1 VLPKWYDSRGM
12 ARLFI
17 SVAKLESLSSANKV
31 AIDGEVLELTELGK
45 SFRILPAVRFLGV
58 AGGDADPHQLVGLV
72 KSEEELAGMGADH
85 MATSVIYVD
94 TAYEV
99 QQGFVGHPI

>member
-1 VLPKWYDSRGM
+1 M

-17 SVAKLESLSSANKV
+17 SVAKLEVLAATNKV
-31 AIDGEVLELTELGK
+31 AIHGDQLDLTELGR
-45 SFRILPAVRFLGV
+45 SFRILPAVRFVGV
-58 AGGDADPHQLVGLV
+58 SGGDADPHELVGLV
-72 KSEEELAGMGADH
+72 MSEAELVGMGADH

-99 QQGFVGHPI
+99 QQGFVGDPLPK

>member
-1 VLPKWYDSRGM
+1 M

-17 SVAKLESLSSANKV
+17 SVAKLEALTAANKV
-31 AIDGEVLELTELGK
+31 AIEGDRLDLTDLGR
-45 SFRILPAVRFLGV
+45 SFRIVPAVRFLGV
-58 AGGDADPHQLVGLV
+58 AGGDPDPHALVGLV
-72 KSEEELAGMGADH
+72 KSEEELTGMGADH

-99 QQGFVGHPI
+99 QQGFVGETMR

>member
-1 VLPKWYDSRGM
+1 M

-17 SVAKLESLSSANKV
+17 SVAKLESLTAANKV
-31 AIDGEVLELTELGK
+31 TIDGDRMDLTELGRA
-45 SFRILPAVRFLGV
+45 FHIEPAVRFLKV
-58 AGGDADPHQLVGLV
+58 AGGDADAHGLVGLV
-72 KSEEELAGMGADH
+72 KSEEELAQIGADH

-99 QQGFVGHPI
+99 QPGFLGDPLPR

>member
-1 VLPKWYDSRGM
+1 M

-17 SVAKLESLSSANKV
+17 SGSKLEALTTANKV
-31 AIDGEVLELTELGK
+31 SIVDGVLNLTELGRQ
-45 SFRILPAVRFLGV
+45 FRIEPAVRFLTV
-58 AGGDADPHQLVGLV
+58 SGGDGDPHGLVGLV

-99 QQGFVGHPI
+99 QPGFVGEPLPV

>member
-1 VLPKWYDSRGM
+1 M

-17 SVAKLESLSSANKV
+17 SVAKLEALTAANKV
-31 AIDGEVLELTELGK
+31 TIEGDRLDLTDLGRA
-45 SFRILPAVRFLGV
+45 FRIVPAVRFLGV
-58 AGGDADPHQLVGLV
+58 AGGDPDPHALVGLV

-99 QQGFVGHPI
+99 QQGFVGETMR

>member
-1 VLPKWYDSRGM
+1 M

-17 SVAKLESLSSANKV
+17 SVAKLEALTAANKV
-31 AIDGEVLELTELGK
+31 AISGDRLDLTDLGR
-45 SFRILPAVRFLGV
+45 SFHIVPAVRFLGV
-58 AGGDADPHQLVGLV
+58 AGGDSDPHALVGLV

-99 QQGFVGHPI
+99 QQGFVGKTVR

>member
-1 VLPKWYDSRGM
+1 M

-17 SVAKLESLSSANKV
+17 SVAKLESLTAANKV
-31 AIDGEVLELTELGK
+31 SIDGDVMKLNELGR
-45 SFRILPAVRFLGV
+45 SFRIVPAVRFLGV
-58 AGGDADPHQLVGLV
+58 AGGDPDPHELVGLV

-94 TAYEV
+94 TAYDV
-99 QQGFVGHPI
+99 QQGYVGDPLS

>member
-1 VLPKWYDSRGM
+1 M

-17 SVAKLESLSSANKV
+17 STAKLESLSAHDKIV
-31 AIDGEVLELTELGK
+31 IDGDELRLPELGRT
-45 SFRILPAVRFLGV
+45 FRIAPAVRFLAV
-58 AGGDADPHQLVGLV
+58 AGGDEDPHGLVGLV

-85 MATSVIYVD
+85 LASSVIYVD

-99 QQGFVGHPI
+99 QQGFVGEVVP

>member
-1 VLPKWYDSRGM
+1 M

-17 SVAKLESLSSANKV
+17 SVAKLEALTAANKV
-31 AIDGEVLELTELGK
+31 AIEGDRLDLTDLGR
-45 SFRILPAVRFLGV
+45 SFRIVPAVRFLGV
-58 AGGDADPHQLVGLV
+58 SGGDSDPHSLVGLV
-72 KSEEELAGMGADH
+72 KSEEELTGMGADH

-99 QQGFVGHPI
+99 QQGFVGETMR

>member
-1 VLPKWYDSRGM
+1 M

-17 SVAKLESLSSANKV
+17 SVAKLEALTAANKV
-31 AIDGEVLELTELGK
+31 TIEGDRLDLTDLGRA
-45 SFRILPAVRFLGV
+45 FRIVPAVRFLGV
-58 AGGDADPHQLVGLV
+58 AGGDPDPHELVGLV
-72 KSEEELAGMGADH
+72 KSEEELTGMGADH

-99 QQGFVGHPI
+99 QQGFVGETMR

>member
-1 VLPKWYDSRGM
+1 M

-17 SVAKLESLSSANKV
+17 SGAKLEALAAANKV
-31 AIDGEVLELTELGK
+31 SVEGEVLELTELRR
-45 SFRILPAVRFLGV
+45 SFRIVPAVRFVGV
-58 AGGDADPHQLVGLV
+58 AGGDADPHGLVGLV

-99 QQGFVGHPI
+99 QPGFVGDPL

>member
-1 VLPKWYDSRGM
+1 M

-17 SVAKLESLSSANKV
+17 SGTKLESLSAANKV
-31 AIDGEVLELTELGK
+31 TIDGDLMELTELGRT
-45 SFRILPAVRFLGV
+45 FRIQPAVRFLRV
-58 AGGDADPHQLVGLV
+58 AGGDPDPHELVGLV
-72 KSEEELAGMGADH
+72 KTEEDLAGMGADH

-99 QQGFVGHPI
+99 QPGFLGDPLPG

>member
-1 VLPKWYDSRGM
+1 M

-17 SVAKLESLSSANKV
+17 SVAKLEALTAANKV
-31 AIDGEVLELTELGK
+31 SIDGDHLNLTELGR

-58 AGGDADPHQLVGLV
+58 AGGDADPHELVGLV

-85 MATSVIYVD
+85 MATSVIYID

-99 QQGFVGHPI
+99 QQGFVGDPLPRS